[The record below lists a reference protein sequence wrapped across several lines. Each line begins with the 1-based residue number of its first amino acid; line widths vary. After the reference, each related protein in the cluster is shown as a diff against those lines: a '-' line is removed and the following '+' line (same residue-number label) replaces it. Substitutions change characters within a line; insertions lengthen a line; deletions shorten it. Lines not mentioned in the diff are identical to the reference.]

1 MTNKEV
7 LKKQI
12 IYRAYHR
19 GTKEMDILLGAFVKK
34 YIQNL
39 NEKDLTKL
47 IDILY
52 IEDEIL
58 YDWYFKK
65 KYYKKIPENN
75 VAELLKNFKL

>member
-12 IYRAYHR
+12 IYRANHR

-52 IEDEIL
+52 IEDEIM
-58 YDWYFKK
+58 YDWYFNK

>member
-12 IYRAYHR
+12 IYRANHR
-19 GTKEMDILLGAFVKK
+19 GTKVMVILLGAFVKK

-58 YDWYFKK
+58 YDWYFNK